1 MFRLEDEKGNL
12 MIQIRDLFL
21 SIRRGLFLL
30 RKQEVLRME
39 QQKGNGWALLPLG
52 VFLVLFVGS
61 GIITGD
67 FYKLPVLVAII
78 IAAIVALAMNRKDSL
93 NVKVERF
100 AKGAGH
106 PDIIIMVLI
115 FILAGAFSQVAKGM
129 GAVDSTVNLA
139 LSVLPQSLVVVGIFV
154 IGAFISISMGTSMG
168 TIAALGPIAVGISE
182 QAHVSITLAI
192 AAVIGGAMFG
202 DNLSIISDTTI
213 AAVRTQKT
221 NMSDKLK
228 VNFFIV
234 LPAAIVTVILL
245 LVMTLGNT
253 SSVEI
258 KDFSWFKILPYVG
271 VLVAA
276 IFGANVLSILTGG
289 IVLAGVIGLADGSYT
304 LSSLA
309 KTVTEGI
316 GGMSELIILS
326 LLIGGMVELIR
337 YNGGIQFL
345 LNLLTRRIQTKK
357 GGEFSIA
364 GLVSLTNLATANNT
378 ISIITAGPL
387 AKEISDKYSIDNR
400 KSASLLD
407 LFSCSVQGL
416 IPYGAQML
424 LAAGFAKVSPVEII
438 PFTFYPMLTAVCGII
453 AIVIGFPRLN
463 KKSKSSKEA
472 A

>member
-1 MFRLEDEKGNL
+1 
-12 MIQIRDLFL
+12 
-21 SIRRGLFLL
+21 
-30 RKQEVLRME
+30 ME

-115 FILAGAFSQVAKGM
+115 FILAGAFSEVAKGM

-139 LSVLPQSLVVVGIFV
+139 LSVLPQSLVVAGIFV

-182 QAHVSITLAI
+182 QAHVSVTLAI
-192 AAVIGGAMFG
+192 AGVIGGAMFG
-202 DNLSIISDTTI
+202 DNLSVVSDTTI

-221 NMSDKLK
+221 NMTDKLK

-245 LVMTLGNT
+245 LV
-253 SSVEI
+253 I
-258 KDFSWFKILPYVG
+258 
-271 VLVAA
+271 
-276 IFGANVLSILTGG
+276 SILTGG

-424 LAAGFAKVSPVEII
+424 LAAGFAKVSPIEII

>member
-1 MFRLEDEKGNL
+1 
-12 MIQIRDLFL
+12 
-21 SIRRGLFLL
+21 
-30 RKQEVLRME
+30 
-39 QQKGNGWALLPLG
+39 
-52 VFLVLFVGS
+52 
-61 GIITGD
+61 
-67 FYKLPVLVAII
+67 
-78 IAAIVALAMNRKDSL
+78 
-93 NVKVERF
+93 
-100 AKGAGH
+100 
-106 PDIIIMVLI
+106 
-115 FILAGAFSQVAKGM
+115 
-129 GAVDSTVNLA
+129 
-139 LSVLPQSLVVVGIFV
+139 
-154 IGAFISISMGTSMG
+154 
-168 TIAALGPIAVGISE
+168 
-182 QAHVSITLAI
+182 
-192 AAVIGGAMFG
+192 MFG
-202 DNLSIISDTTI
+202 DNLSVISDTTI

-228 VNFFIV
+228 INFFIV

-424 LAAGFAKVSPVEII
+424 LAAGFAKVSPIEII

>member
-192 AAVIGGAMFG
+192 AAVVGGAMFG
-202 DNLSIISDTTI
+202 DNLSVISDTTI

-424 LAAGFAKVSPVEII
+424 LAAGFAKVSPIEII
-438 PFTFYPMLTAVCGII
+438 PFTFYPMLTAVCGVI

>member
-234 LPAAIVTVILL
+234 LPAAIVTVVLL

-424 LAAGFAKVSPVEII
+424 LAAGFAKVSPIEII

>member
-1 MFRLEDEKGNL
+1 

-93 NVKVERF
+93 NIKVERF

-115 FILAGAFSQVAKGM
+115 FILAGAFSEVAKGM

-192 AAVIGGAMFG
+192 AAVVGGAMFG
-202 DNLSIISDTTI
+202 DNLSVISDTTI

-304 LSSLA
+304 LSSFA

-424 LAAGFAKVSPVEII
+424 LAAGFAKVSPIEII

>member
-115 FILAGAFSQVAKGM
+115 FILAGAFSEVAKGM

-139 LSVLPQSLVVVGIFV
+139 LSVLPQSLVVAGIFV

-182 QAHVSITLAI
+182 QAHVSVTLAI
-192 AAVIGGAMFG
+192 AGVIGGAMFG
-202 DNLSIISDTTI
+202 DNLSVVSDTTI

-221 NMSDKLK
+221 NMTDKLK

-245 LVMTLGNT
+245 LLMTLGNT

-258 KDFSWFKILPYVG
+258 KDFSWFKILPYIG

-276 IFGANVLSILTGG
+276 VFGANVLSILTGG

-424 LAAGFAKVSPVEII
+424 LAAGFAKVSPIEII

>member
-245 LVMTLGNT
+245 FVMTLGNT

-258 KDFSWFKILPYVG
+258 KDFSWFKILPYIG

>member
-1 MFRLEDEKGNL
+1 

-61 GIITGD
+61 GIIAGD

-115 FILAGAFSQVAKGM
+115 FILAGAFSEVAKGM

-139 LSVLPQSLVVVGIFV
+139 LSALPQSLVVVGIFV

-192 AAVIGGAMFG
+192 AAVVGGAMFG
-202 DNLSIISDTTI
+202 DNLSVISDTTI

-424 LAAGFAKVSPVEII
+424 LAAGFAKVSPIEII

>member
-139 LSVLPQSLVVVGIFV
+139 LSVLPQSLVVVGIFI

-192 AAVIGGAMFG
+192 AAVVGGAMFG
-202 DNLSIISDTTI
+202 DNLSVISDTTI

-424 LAAGFAKVSPVEII
+424 LAAGFAKVSPIEII

>member
-1 MFRLEDEKGNL
+1 
-12 MIQIRDLFL
+12 
-21 SIRRGLFLL
+21 
-30 RKQEVLRME
+30 
-39 QQKGNGWALLPLG
+39 
-52 VFLVLFVGS
+52 
-61 GIITGD
+61 
-67 FYKLPVLVAII
+67 
-78 IAAIVALAMNRKDSL
+78 
-93 NVKVERF
+93 
-100 AKGAGH
+100 
-106 PDIIIMVLI
+106 
-115 FILAGAFSQVAKGM
+115 
-129 GAVDSTVNLA
+129 
-139 LSVLPQSLVVVGIFV
+139 
-154 IGAFISISMGTSMG
+154 
-168 TIAALGPIAVGISE
+168 
-182 QAHVSITLAI
+182 
-192 AAVIGGAMFG
+192 MFG
-202 DNLSIISDTTI
+202 DNLSVISDTTI

-221 NMSDKLK
+221 NMTDKLK

-258 KDFSWFKILPYVG
+258 KDFSWFKILPYIG
-271 VLVAA
+271 VLIAA
-276 IFGANVLSILTGG
+276 VFGANVLSILTGG

-424 LAAGFAKVSPVEII
+424 LAAGFAKVSPIEII

>member
-115 FILAGAFSQVAKGM
+115 FILAGAFSEVAKGM

-139 LSVLPQSLVVVGIFV
+139 LSALPQSLVVVGIFV

-192 AAVIGGAMFG
+192 AAVVGGAMFG
-202 DNLSIISDTTI
+202 DNLSVISDTTI

>member
-1 MFRLEDEKGNL
+1 

-115 FILAGAFSQVAKGM
+115 FILAGAFSEVAKGM

-139 LSVLPQSLVVVGIFV
+139 LSALPQSLVVVGIFV

-192 AAVIGGAMFG
+192 AAVVGGAMFG
-202 DNLSIISDTTI
+202 DNLSVISDTTI

-424 LAAGFAKVSPVEII
+424 LAAGFAKVSPIEII